1 MKRTI
6 YDCLHCRHNNSDNH
20 YGIDYCEVH
29 DTRCSFA
36 YDDCDHFEPNSN
48 TGGNDRHPKPPRR
61 MSVIGWY
68 LLGIALVVL
77 IGWLLM
83 VVCQWNRKQ
92 KVETVIEHDTIWK
105 DTTIYEPVAT
115 ESVQTG
121 RTVLVPYILTERD
134 TLRERDTLMVPVEI
148 EQKRYDDSLYTAW
161 VSGYE
166 PALDSICLH
175 QREVVT
181 TITKTIT
188 KPAPRI
194 SVGIQAGAGYGIF
207 NRKADVYVGVGVQWR
222 IFKK

>member
-6 YDCLHCRHNNSDNH
+6 YDCWNCRHRNSDNP
-20 YGIDYCEVH
+20 YGMDYCKAH

-36 YDDCDHFEPNSN
+36 HDDCDNFEP
-48 TGGNDRHPKPPRR
+48 TTVGNDRHPKPPRR

-121 RTVLVPYILTERD
+121 RTVLVTYILTERD

>member
-1 MKRTI
+1 MKKI
-6 YDCLHCRHNNSDNH
+6 VCFLA
-20 YGIDYCEVH
+20 V
-29 DTRCSFA
+29 
-36 YDDCDHFEPNSN
+36 
-48 TGGNDRHPKPPRR
+48 
-61 MSVIGWY
+61 
-68 LLGIALVVL
+68 LLVVAV
-77 IGWLLM
+77 GMNVW
-83 VVCQWNRKQ
+83 QWNRKP
-92 KVETVIEHDTIWK
+92 KVETVVDSDTIWK
-105 DTTIYEPVAT
+105 DTTIYKPVAT

-134 TLRERDTLMVPVEI
+134 TLHEHDTLMVPVEI

-188 KPAPRI
+188 KPTPRI
-194 SVGIQAGAGYGIF
+194 SVGIQAGAGYGLF